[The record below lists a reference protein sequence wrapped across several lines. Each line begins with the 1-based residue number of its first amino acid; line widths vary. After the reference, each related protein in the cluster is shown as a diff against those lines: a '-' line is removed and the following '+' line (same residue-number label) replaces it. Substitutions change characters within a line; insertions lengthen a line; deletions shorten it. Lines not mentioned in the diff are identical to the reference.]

1 MDICTTYLRINCIFA
16 PAQYWVLYLLT
27 FPRFSREC
35 QLGMGLVGSCVRKT
49 ITNFILKNK

>member
-27 FPRFSREC
+27 FPRFSGDVGWEKGLMEAA
-35 QLGMGLVGSCVRKT
+35 LGKRSLTS
-49 ITNFILKNK
+49 F